1 MTTQQT
7 LQTEEYKQTELGELP
22 KEWDVVKLGDVANY
36 INGYPFKP
44 IQWKKSGIPIIRI
57 QNLTGSSNKENYF
70 DGSIPEKYKVKK
82 GDILISWSASLGIF
96 EWVREDG
103 WLNQHIFK
111 VENYSPKINK
121 DFFYYVVGTQINFM
135 KGKTHGSTMH
145 HITKLSFLDVN
156 IPLPSLQEQQK
167 IAYVLSTVQNAQEK
181 TENFINCLKEL
192 KKSAMKHLLTY
203 GAVSF
208 EDIDKV
214 ELKESE
220 IGMMPKSWKIKELG
234 KIGTFQYGYTETSSE
249 KKIGPKFLRITD
261 IDLNKS
267 QVFWGTVPYCKIDNK
282 EYSKYSLSDGDI
294 LIARIG
300 ATTGKTFII

>member
-121 DFFYYVVGTQINFM
+121 DFFYYVVGT
-135 KGKTHGSTMH
+135 
-145 HITKLSFLDVN
+145 
-156 IPLPSLQEQQK
+156 P
-167 IAYVLSTVQNAQEK
+167 
-181 TENFINCLKEL
+181 
-192 KKSAMKHLLTY
+192 
-203 GAVSF
+203 
-208 EDIDKV
+208 
-214 ELKESE
+214 
-220 IGMMPKSWKIKELG
+220 
-234 KIGTFQYGYTETSSE
+234 
-249 KKIGPKFLRITD
+249 
-261 IDLNKS
+261 
-267 QVFWGTVPYCKIDNK
+267 
-282 EYSKYSLSDGDI
+282 
-294 LIARIG
+294 
-300 ATTGKTFII
+300 